1 MSMHAWIKA
10 WEAAMAEG
18 GYPKARIDPIMEDE
32 GMSYGWM
39 SDLDEFIEG
48 RDQDTVAW
56 EYAHVAFMLVDH
68 LRPDWV
74 RPSLILQ
81 QMLEAQP

>member
-1 MSMHAWIKA
+1 MHAWIKA

-18 GYPKARIDPIMEDE
+18 GYPKARIDPIMEDD

-48 RDQDTVAW
+48 REQSEAAW
-56 EYAHVAFMLVDH
+56 ADAHIAFVLVDH

-74 RPSLILQ
+74 TPSLVLQ
-81 QMLEAQP
+81 AMLEGPP